1 MVTVRTD
8 LEAAMGAALTSRTAR
23 DLILGA
29 PADFAAHFTLTEEET
44 AQLAAMAADLAELM
58 PGFVHKR
65 ERGLR
70 RAMAV
75 TLSVLPDEATALV
88 EDYTEAFPPVDSAA
102 ADSLRFAGYL
112 VSAISQLP
120 DKFPN
125 REIILDIARLERM
138 RLRASHTEWPLRPE
152 SEQDPLDPRRLD
164 EDRPLWLCRSA
175 AIERFSFD
183 VRTVRAD
190 RPAGTHMRLRPDPAC
205 LLCFQRPG
213 DGEVVV
219 VRLDEESAR
228 MAELIARRP
237 GDITAREL
245 TGAGSRTSLP
255 ALGKLVSLGVVKE
268 AAS

>member
-1 MVTVRTD
+1 
-8 LEAAMGAALTSRTAR
+8 MGAALTSRAAR
-23 DLILGA
+23 DLILRA
-29 PADFAAHFTLTEEET
+29 PADFAAHFTLTAEET

-58 PGFVHKR
+58 PGFVYKR

-70 RAMAV
+70 RAMAI
-75 TLSVLPDEATALV
+75 TLSVLADEATVLVEDYV
-88 EDYTEAFPPVDSAA
+88 EDYTEAFPPADSAA
-102 ADSLRFAGYL
+102 ADSLRFADYL

-120 DKFPN
+120 DKYPH
-125 REIILDIARLERM
+125 REITLDIARLEGM
-138 RLRASHTEWPLRPE
+138 RLRAFHTEWPLRPE
-152 SEQDPLDPRRLD
+152 PEQDPLDPRQPD

-175 AIERFSFD
+175 AIERFGFD

-190 RPAGTHMRLRPDPAC
+190 RQAGRHSRLRPDPAC

-237 GDITAREL
+237 GDVTPREL
-245 TGAGSRTSLP
+245 TGAGTSRS
-255 ALGKLVSLGVVKE
+255 ALRKLVSLGVVRG